1 VQQLTRAEYQA
12 RVVSLVDSVARAAPG
27 VGFVLG
33 GGIAALF
40 SPRASY
46 AVAGAG
52 VMIVLGL
59 ASIALTRA
67 GWRGDSPEEDEVEQ
81 APSDPAD
88 AEVPESPALG
98 GVERAEATPR
108 SGAA

>member
-1 VQQLTRAEYQA
+1 
-12 RVVSLVDSVARAAPG
+12 
-27 VGFVLG
+27 
-33 GGIAALF
+33 
-40 SPRASY
+40 

-108 SGAA
+108 SGAASLLSALPGARPGVAPDLRRDPPLLLRGGALGRPAAAIKAPG